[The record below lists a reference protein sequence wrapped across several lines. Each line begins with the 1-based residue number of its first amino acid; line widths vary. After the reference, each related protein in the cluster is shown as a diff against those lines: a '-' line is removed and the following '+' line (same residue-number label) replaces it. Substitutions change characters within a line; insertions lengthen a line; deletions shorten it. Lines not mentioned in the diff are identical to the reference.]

1 MARGSMKS
9 DGIAC
14 PIVHWVGQCWH
25 HRFAHLAGLTLPGIL
40 SWDFLTKVDMV
51 LDFAYAN
58 LKPFAKALPV
68 SCHVVDS
75 ESGCARVSNATPTSN
90 MGKPSWE
97 SPTSVG

>member
-1 MARGSMKS
+1 
-9 DGIAC
+9 
-14 PIVHWVGQCWH
+14 
-25 HRFAHLAGLTLPGIL
+25 
-40 SWDFLTKVDMV
+40 MV